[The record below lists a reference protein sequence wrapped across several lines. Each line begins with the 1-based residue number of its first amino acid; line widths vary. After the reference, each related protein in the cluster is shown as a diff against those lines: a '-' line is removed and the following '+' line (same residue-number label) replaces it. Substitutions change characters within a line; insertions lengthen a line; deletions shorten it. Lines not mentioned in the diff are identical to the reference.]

1 MREPHRVRGTKVAAL
16 PLSALL
22 LSALLLA
29 VAAAG
34 CGPSAGDDGQGEDA
48 GVGDAFFPQLDAW
61 HSPDG
66 ANPDAP
72 VGFIGAV
79 YAHSS
84 SQLYKIDP
92 DTLDVTL
99 VGAFDWPSGSDSM
112 TDIALDKDA
121 NMVGVSFDV
130 VYAVNKDTAACTR
143 LADLDREFNGL
154 SFIPGEEVGTGTE
167 ILVGAALDGSV
178 WEIDKTT
185 GQSTQIGNYGGGF
198 TSSGDIVS
206 VTGFGTV
213 ATVKSGLG
221 GTDKLVRVDATTGAA
236 TLIGDTGV
244 TDIWGLGFWK
254 DKVYGF
260 TDYNQ
265 FVLVDRTTGSAQV
278 VETGNVNWWGAGVTT
293 SAPYID

>member
-1 MREPHRVRGTKVAAL
+1 MRDPRRSVPVALVAA
-16 PLSALL
+16 
-22 LSALLLA
+22 LLA
-29 VAAAG
+29 VAVAA
-34 CGPSAGDDGQGEDA
+34 CGPTAGGDDDGHDA
-48 GVGDAFFPQLDAW
+48 GVGDGNFPQLDSSW
-61 HSPDG
+61 PLPDG

-72 VGFIGAV
+72 VGFMGAV

-84 SQLYKIDP
+84 SQLFKIDP

-99 VGAFDWPSGSDSM
+99 VAAFDWPSGSDEM

-121 NMVGVSFDV
+121 NMVGISYGT

-143 LADLDREFNGL
+143 LASLDRSFNGL
-154 SFIPGEEVGTGTE
+154 SFVPADEVGTGVET
-167 ILVGAALDGSV
+167 LVGAALDGSV
-178 WEIDKTT
+178 WRIDKTT
-185 GQSTQIGNYGGGF
+185 GASTLIGNYSGGM

-206 VTGFGTV
+206 VTSFGTV

-221 GTDKLVRVDATTGAA
+221 GTDKLVRVNANTGVA

-260 TDYNQ
+260 TDYKE
-265 FVLVDRTTGSAQV
+265 FVLIDIHTGVAELV
-278 VETGNVNWWGAGVTT
+278 KTGTVEWWGAGVTT
-293 SAPYID
+293 SAPYIE

>member
-1 MREPHRVRGTKVAAL
+1 MRDPRLVRGAQLAA
-16 PLSALL
+16 SLL
-22 LSALLLA
+22 VLA
-29 VAAAG
+29 VAVG
-34 CGPSAGDDGQGEDA
+34 CGPSASGDDDVGQDA
-48 GVGDAFFPQLDAW
+48 GAGDASFPQLDSSW
-61 HSPDG
+61 PWPDG
-66 ANPDAP
+66 ASPDAP
-72 VGFIGAV
+72 VGFMGAV
-79 YAHSS
+79 YAHSA
-84 SQLYKIDP
+84 SQLYTIDP

-99 VGAFDWPSGSDSM
+99 VGAFGWPSGSDQM

-121 NMVGVSFDV
+121 NMVGISFNT

-143 LADLDREFNGL
+143 LASLDRQFNGL
-154 SFIPGEEVGTGTE
+154 SFIPGEEVGTGVE

-178 WEIDKTT
+178 WRIDETT
-185 GQSTQIGNYGGGF
+185 GASTLVGNYGGGM

-221 GTDKLVRVDATTGAA
+221 GTDKLVRVDANTGVA

-260 TDYNQ
+260 TDYNE
-265 FVLVDRTTGSAQV
+265 FVLVDIHTGVASLV
-278 VETGNVNWWGAGVTT
+278 KTGNVNWWGAGVTT
-293 SAPYID
+293 SAPFID

>member
-1 MREPHRVRGTKVAAL
+1 VAAL
-16 PLSALL
+16 LLVAVSA
-22 LSALLLA
+22 
-29 VAAAG
+29 
-34 CGPSAGDDGQGEDA
+34 CGPTAGGDDDGHDA
-48 GVGDAFFPQLDAW
+48 GVGDVSFPQLDSSW
-61 HSPDG
+61 PWPDG
-66 ANPDAP
+66 ASPDAP
-72 VGFIGAV
+72 VGFMGAV

-99 VGAFDWPSGSDSM
+99 VAAFGWPSGSDSM

-121 NMVGVSFDV
+121 NMVGISFNT

-143 LADLDREFNGL
+143 LASLDRQFNGL
-154 SFIPGEEVGTGTE
+154 SFIPGEEVGTGVE

-178 WEIDKTT
+178 WRIDETT
-185 GQSTQIGNYGGGF
+185 GASTLVGNYGGGM

-221 GTDKLVRVDATTGAA
+221 GTDKLVRVDANTGVA
-236 TLIGDTGV
+236 TLIGDTGES
-244 TDIWGLGFWK
+244 DIWGLGFWK

-260 TDYNQ
+260 TEGGR
-265 FVLVDRTTGSAQV
+265 FVLVDINSGDAQV
-278 VETGNVNWWGAGVTT
+278 VTAGNVNWWGAGVTT
-293 SAPYID
+293 SAPYIE